1 MLLSSGKLV
10 KNPQLVMKYLEE
22 LKKRGIEIATVIPG
36 REELE
41 IVEKAVKEKMNML
54 RVVEELIR
62 HFKSK
67 IDAQLAKITVKEVLR
82 EEVDEDTASY
92 LIAKELSAWVL
103 EIAETL
109 NIIKISRFL

>member
-1 MLLSSGKLV
+1 
-10 KNPQLVMKYLEE
+10 MKYLEE
-22 LKKRGIEIATVIPG
+22 LKKRDIEIATVIPG

-41 IVEKAVKEKMNML
+41 KVEKSVKEKASML
-54 RVVEELIR
+54 KVVEELIK
-62 HFKSK
+62 HLKSK

-92 LIAKELSAWVL
+92 LIAKELASWVL
-103 EIAETL
+103 EIADTL